1 MLMGNQAYHGL
12 SIFVVM
18 KTGNFYYFHNWENW
32 QFSIVLA
39 RFISNVKNQLIST
52 YILNVKQ
59 SAAKKPVSMS
69 YLILLHLFMFHSLK
83 MQRRPAVLPNV
94 YVKLQFVIEWP
105 EGTATNHEQW
115 TEITAQ
121 ATWKNTQA
129 VNQIVYE
136 CLFLGT
142 NFSSILTTMKQP
154 HDTIISK
161 DENLNSYMRLKFYW
175 PVYFYIS
182 PT

>member
-1 MLMGNQAYHGL
+1 MLKINLLVH
-12 SIFVVM
+12 
-18 KTGNFYYFHNWENW
+18 H
-32 QFSIVLA
+32 
-39 RFISNVKNQLIST
+39 
-52 YILNVKQ
+52 ILNVKQ

-142 NFSSILTTMKQP
+142 NFSSILSTMKQP

-182 PT
+182 PQRKLWYSLTYLKQYTMNCD

>member
-1 MLMGNQAYHGL
+1 MIQFKILYQMLKIN
-12 SIFVVM
+12 
-18 KTGNFYYFHNWENW
+18 
-32 QFSIVLA
+32 VLV
-39 RFISNVKNQLIST
+39 RH
-52 YILNVKQ
+52 ILKGKQ
-59 SAAKKPVSMS
+59 SAAEKPVSMS

-142 NFSSILTTMKQP
+142 NFSSIFQASMKQP

-161 DENLNSYMRLKFYW
+161 DKNLNSYMRLILYW
-175 PVYFYIS
+175 PVYSSTFVKQY
-182 PT
+182 TMNCN

>member
-1 MLMGNQAYHGL
+1 
-12 SIFVVM
+12 
-18 KTGNFYYFHNWENW
+18 
-32 QFSIVLA
+32 
-39 RFISNVKNQLIST
+39 
-52 YILNVKQ
+52 
-59 SAAKKPVSMS
+59 MS

-161 DENLNSYMRLKFYW
+161 DGNFNSYMRLKFHW
-175 PVYFYIS
+175 PVYFLYIQRKFWYS
-182 PT
+182 LTFVKPYPMNCD

>member
-1 MLMGNQAYHGL
+1 
-12 SIFVVM
+12 
-18 KTGNFYYFHNWENW
+18 
-32 QFSIVLA
+32 
-39 RFISNVKNQLIST
+39 
-52 YILNVKQ
+52 
-59 SAAKKPVSMS
+59 MS

-161 DENLNSYMRLKFYW
+161 DGNFNSYMRLKFHW
-175 PVYFYIS
+175 PVYFLYIS
-182 PT
+182 IHEQRKFWYSLTFVKQYPYDLWLSQITFYY